1 VLRPH
6 ELGESRQ
13 GGILA
18 RRSAGED
25 RQRRQCHEH
34 AARPLAPQVRSISG
48 KERHA
53 SEIGIGPAAESH
65 FFVTAPEIATV
76 DGPRSEW
83 RRLRAL
89 GKQGGFL
96 WTRRGED

>member
-1 VLRPH
+1 MLRPH

-76 DGPRSEW
+76 DGRRPRIASIAGSG
-83 RRLRAL
+83 RAGRISL
-89 GKQGGFL
+89 DPA
-96 WTRRGED
+96 R